1 MSILELLK
9 KLSKKELKELKEKFN
24 VEKLEELYDKLTKR
38 IVIIVNYGTDND
50 LETINNLL
58 ENKSVQSVS
67 DTLVE
72 SFIVYKEKNN
82 YYLTEEA
89 LEAFEDFDLTYAILL
104 TRVNAVEY
112 YLLTNGALKKNE
124 IIKLCQE
131 SGYMIT
137 EEELEMIMDGSLY
150 VVKNDIVYY
159 DDKLDITYNEVSDRK
174 IANCFVMD
182 MVTCLSTYLFPLM
195 VSDALQEHLIKDDKL
210 EDIAPQ
216 KIVLTFMSAEKSD
229 KITKKYL
236 KDINIKLSKEEKEL
250 LDMVEG
256 LVKSSMPIW
265 TCGGYSIVEANHLVS
280 DEEYENCLN
289 SICEVNFNDCIN
301 AFESEYLESNFWD
314 ADLLEDNDALYILAY
329 VTLNGV
335 MGIRELEDIL
345 KNKHNLKI
353 SKKKIISYADSFN
366 IIHDDKYLYIIQE
379 EEIVSMVK
387 FAHNMIKDYKVIEN
401 PSETLEHY
409 NTMLEKFSKLLG
421 EYVIGQEKILDITLL
436 LAIFPNDVNG
446 IKQFIK
452 EEKIKIKKGKDVNE
466 LARKLEKLSKD
477 MPVWM
482 LSGHTANEY
491 KESKMIK

>member
-38 IVIIVNYGTDND
+38 IVIIANYGTDNA

-89 LEAFEDFDLTYAILL
+89 LEAFGGFELEEGKFSTHL
-104 TRVNAVEY
+104 NAVEY
-112 YLLTNGALKKNE
+112 YLLSNGALKKNE
-124 IIKLCQE
+124 VIKLCQK
-131 SGYMIT
+131 SGYNIT
-137 EEELEMIMDGSLY
+137 EEELEMIIDGNLY
-150 VVKNDIVYY
+150 VEKNDIIYY
-159 DDKLDITYNEVSDRK
+159 DDELDITYNEVKERK
-174 IANCFVMD
+174 VANCYVMD
-182 MVTCLSTYLFPLM
+182 MTICLAVYLFPLM
-195 VSDALQEHLIKDDKL
+195 VREALWKQFHDDEGL
-210 EDIAPQ
+210 NEMIPQ
-216 KIVLTFMSAEKSD
+216 RIVLTFMSAEKSE

-236 KDINIKLSKEEKEL
+236 KDINFKVSKEEKSL
-250 LDMVEG
+250 LEIMEG
-256 LVKSSMPIW
+256 IVKSSMPIW
-265 TCGGYSIVEANHLVS
+265 TCGGFSIVEANKIVTE
-280 DEEYENCLN
+280 EEYQNCLHT
-289 SICEVNFNDCIN
+289 ICEIN
-301 AFESEYLESNFWD
+301 LAEYAGMFESELTESNFWD

-335 MGIRELEDIL
+335 MGIGELEDIL

-436 LAIFPNDVNG
+436 LAISPNDVNG

-491 KESKMIK
+491 KESKMIR